1 MANQIAFRQAYTP
14 LVDEAYSEASKTTVL
29 ENDSMFME
37 AAGKI
42 FVKKIKTDGM
52 GNFVRGAGAGSST
65 VTLEWEPISY
75 DQERGTSIPVDRE
88 DETEASGVFLET
100 TGIFLREH
108 AAPEVDAAR
117 FAKICG
123 AEGITKKSETL
134 SDGASV
140 ITSLRACATAM
151 NNAHVPKESRV
162 LFISVTANGAIE
174 DLDATKSQKVLA
186 HFGTI
191 VEVPEDRFYSAIDQF
206 DGTDKRGWAKA
217 DGAVGINFIAIDKG
231 AIAATHKTF
240 IKQFTPD
247 ENQTGDDWRFDYRM
261 KPVYAHIYDNKKAG
275 VYVSVQEA

>member
-1 MANQIAFRQAYTP
+1 MANQIAFRQVYQP
-14 LVDEAYSEASKTTVL
+14 IVDEAYSTASLTGIL
-29 ENDSMFME
+29 ENDAMFME

-42 FVKKIKTDGM
+42 FVKKIKTDGL
-52 GNFVRGAGAGSST
+52 GNFVRGKGAGSSS
-65 VTLEWEPISY
+65 VTLEWEPIEFN
-75 DQERGTSIPVDRE
+75 QERGTSIPVDRE
-88 DETEASGVFLET
+88 DETEANGVFLEA
-100 TGIFLREH
+100 TGQFMREH

-162 LFISVTANGAIE
+162 LFISVAANGAIE
-174 DLDATKSQKVLA
+174 DLDAQKSQKVLN

-206 DGTDKRGWAKA
+206 DGAEKRGWEPAE
-217 DGAVGINFIAIDKG
+217 GAVGINFIAIDKN

-247 ENQTGDDWRFDYRM
+247 ENQTGDEWRFDYRM
-261 KPVYAHIYDNKKAG
+261 KPVYAHIYENKTAG